1 MPAESGSNL
10 HPAANKGFVL
20 NYARKLWQR
29 GRDLFPIEGFHFD
42 RPIVL
47 LQSDDWGRA
56 GLRDEEGLACLRS
69 AGLNLGERPYDL
81 YTLETADDL
90 GTLASVLNRH
100 HDSTGCSAS
109 IGMNFIVANLDFAK
123 MEADAFRKIHLLPL
137 AEGLPQGWSRPNLLE
152 AYRTGIASGVFRP
165 ALHGLTHFCRAAVE
179 RALLG
184 DADRASLIRTLWR
197 AGTPYIHWRM
207 PWIGYEYWE
216 PEKSADE
223 RFLPSATQQP
233 LIGQAVGM
241 FTKLFSTLPRS
252 ACAPGYRAND
262 DTHRAWSQYGVR
274 VTQNGPGSFTPP
286 HFDRHGLLHLYRTI
300 ELEPVTDS
308 SLSLDSCVDK
318 AETCFASGIPAVVS
332 IHSINF
338 HSSVGSFRDHSLK
351 VLDQFFSALETRHSD
366 LLYLCDE
373 DLYQLVEK
381 GLYETAVGTTQVN
394 VTKKKF
400 MRRQIVPS
408 QKAG

>member
-1 MPAESGSNL
+1 VD
-10 HPAANKGFVL
+10 VL
-20 NYARKLWQR
+20 SYARR
-29 GRDLFPIEGFHFD
+29 VYRRAMDFFPIHGFYFD
-42 RPIVL
+42 RPIIL
-47 LQSDDWGRA
+47 LQSDDWGRV
-56 GLRDEEGLACLRS
+56 GLRDEEGFDCLRS

-137 AEGLPQGWSRPNLLE
+137 AEGLPQGWSRSGLLE
-152 AYRTGIASGVFRP
+152 AYHAGVASGVFCP

-179 RALLG
+179 RALSDDG
-184 DADRASLIRTLWR
+184 DHASLLRTLWR
-197 AGTPYIHWRM
+197 ADTPYIHWRM
-207 PWIGYEYWE
+207 PWIGYEYWD

-223 RFLPSATQQP
+223 RFLPSASQQQ

-262 DTHRAWSQYGVR
+262 DTHRAWSRYGVR
-274 VTQNGPGSFTPP
+274 VAQNGPGSLTPP
-286 HFDRHGLLHLYRTI
+286 HMDRHGLLHLYRTV
-300 ELEPVTDS
+300 ELEPATDS
-308 SLSLDSCVDK
+308 SLSIESCVDK
-318 AETCFASGIPAVVS
+318 AETCFASGIPAIVS

-338 HSSVGSFRDHSLK
+338 HSSVGGFRDRSLK
-351 VLDQFFSALETRHSD
+351 TLDQFLSALEARHSN

-373 DLYQLVEK
+373 DIYQLVET
-381 GLYETAVGTTQVN
+381 GSYETSMGIMRVN
-394 VTKKKF
+394 VTRKKF
-400 MRRQIVPS
+400 TRRHIVPS